1 MLVQAAFPLPGR
13 CSRSATRLRMLT
25 CMSSRVG
32 KLLLRFEREE
42 AMSLAAGC
50 IFYFAFEGVF

>member
-1 MLVQAAFPLPGR
+1 
-13 CSRSATRLRMLT
+13 MLT